1 MFEKYSKFIDELLAK
16 MTLRE
21 KIGQL
26 NQPETP
32 TAENAEQVKEQVRRG
47 EIGSILMSVGATAG
61 NTAQGSISVDFY
73 NELQRIAVEESRCG
87 IPLIF
92 GRDVIHGHRTVC
104 PVPLAQAAAFD
115 PELVETCCRDIA
127 EEAANESIHW
137 TFTPMLDLCHDPR
150 WGRIIEGC
158 GEDPYVGR
166 RMAQAVVRGFQG
178 EDVSAPD
185 SLLACAK
192 HYIGYG
198 AAEGGRD
205 YHHAEISDYNL
216 YNNYLP
222 AFHAA
227 VEAGAM
233 TVMSSFNDVNGQ
245 PVTSSRYYLTD
256 VLRGKLGFE
265 GFVVS
270 DYSAVNQLVKQ
281 GTAQNDK
288 EAASMAITAGIDMD
302 MWDYCYLDN
311 LEQAAADGLVDTDVI
326 DTAVR
331 RVLQVKLAKGLFD
344 HPYCTPKTIDRS
356 EHLKN
361 ARRLAR
367 ESMVLLKNENGLL
380 PLDKSDSIALLGPFV
395 HERRSLLGSWT
406 IDGKAEETP
415 TLYEAMKA
423 AGVSP
428 LISSDPSGLYDDNP
442 FIMESAQVLV
452 LALGESWLTTGENHS
467 SSEITISAAQKR
479 LIADAKA
486 SGKKTVGVFF
496 CGRPIAMEGIA
507 DQLDAVL
514 YAWHGGSETAGAVC
528 DLLFGEYS
536 PGGRL
541 PVTMPRRSTHIPL
554 YYNCLPSGRPVNG
567 YYGEFPESNYTDS
580 IALPCYPFGYGL
592 SYTTFDYSAIG
603 CKNDRLTLG
612 ELEKGDGFE
621 LSVDVTNSGGFDS
634 YETVQ
639 LYIRDVCA
647 RMMRPLRELKGFE
660 KVFIRQGERK
670 TVTFKPGK
678 AELGYFM
685 PDGSFALEKGRFEIY
700 IGENCLTKNKTEI
713 EII

>member
-1 MFEKYSKFIDELLAK
+1 MFEKYSKLIDELLAK

-115 PELVETCCRDIA
+115 
-127 EEAANESIHW
+127 
-137 TFTPMLDLCHDPR
+137 
-150 WGRIIEGC
+150 
-158 GEDPYVGR
+158 
-166 RMAQAVVRGFQG
+166 
-178 EDVSAPD
+178 
-185 SLLACAK
+185 
-192 HYIGYG
+192 
-198 AAEGGRD
+198 
-205 YHHAEISDYNL
+205 
-216 YNNYLP
+216 
-222 AFHAA
+222 
-227 VEAGAM
+227 
-233 TVMSSFNDVNGQ
+233 
-245 PVTSSRYYLTD
+245 
-256 VLRGKLGFE
+256 
-265 GFVVS
+265 
-270 DYSAVNQLVKQ
+270 
-281 GTAQNDK
+281 
-288 EAASMAITAGIDMD
+288 
-302 MWDYCYLDN
+302 
-311 LEQAAADGLVDTDVI
+311 
-326 DTAVR
+326 
-331 RVLQVKLAKGLFD
+331 
-344 HPYCTPKTIDRS
+344 HPYCTPKTVDRS

-367 ESMVLLKNENGLL
+367 ESMVLLKNEKGLL

-496 CGRPIAMEGIA
+496 CGRPIALEGIA

-514 YAWHGGSETAGAVC
+514 YAWHGGSEVAGAVC

-554 YYNCLPSGRPVNG
+554 CYNCLPSGRPVNG

-603 CKNDRLTLG
+603 CKNNRLTIG

-685 PDGSFALEKGRFEIY
+685 PDGSFVLEKGRFEIY